1 MDAFLGGYEAA
12 LAALE
17 PEALERH
24 RAALIA
30 AKLQKDRGLADEASR
45 HWEQI
50 ATRRCARSISHKP
63 YICREMSL
71 LTASLLQRSC
81 FIIDTLHMP
90 SVTSYL
96 LGKFRCCK

>member
-1 MDAFLGGYEAA
+1 MHGPAHLDSRVDAFLGGYEAT

-50 ATRRCARSISHKP
+50 ATRR
-63 YICREMSL
+63 
-71 LTASLLQRSC
+71 
-81 FIIDTLHMP
+81 
-90 SVTSYL
+90 
-96 LGKFRCCK
+96 

>member
-1 MDAFLGGYEAA
+1 MSAGKACTNATCPGVHGPAHLDARVDAFLGGYEAT

-50 ATRRCARSISHKP
+50 ATRRCA
-63 YICREMSL
+63 
-71 LTASLLQRSC
+71 
-81 FIIDTLHMP
+81 LHAGVIWEHHRRQAAHLP
-90 SVTSYL
+90 
-96 LGKFRCCK
+96 CHAAC

>member
-1 MDAFLGGYEAA
+1 MTHAPCPGEHGPAHLDARVDAFLGGYEAA

-50 ATRRCARSISHKP
+50 ATRRCA
-63 YICREMSL
+63 L
-71 LTASLLQRSC
+71 LANTGEHHWQNLPCQSVQR
-81 FIIDTLHMP
+81 
-90 SVTSYL
+90 
-96 LGKFRCCK
+96 